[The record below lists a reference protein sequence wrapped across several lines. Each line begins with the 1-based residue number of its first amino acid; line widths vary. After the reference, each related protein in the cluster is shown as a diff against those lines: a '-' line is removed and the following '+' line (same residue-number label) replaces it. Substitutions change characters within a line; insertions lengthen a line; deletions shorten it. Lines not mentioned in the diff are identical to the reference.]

1 MGVAIEPVSVA
12 ATVLR
17 TSTRELSTW
26 TDVALTPPDSPFF
39 ALTRMP
45 MTRRRILTV
54 AGGILVLIGL
64 LHRPVLAQK
73 ATYLA
78 YVEETAERE
87 WARYPDVIERWKR
100 NVEPSELWGY
110 DSPAQPI
117 YLADLLGFLY
127 ERTGDVAYARRAA
140 QILASYG
147 DLREAYPDDYEQTR
161 AEYDDGVPSLANF
174 FFLPPYSRAYLR
186 LQGSGVLDA
195 EMRATIERDLAY
207 SLDFVFHFPEWG
219 AHNRAMLR
227 AEGLYYGALAMP
239 EHPHAARW
247 KQMAETIA
255 SDNLDEWEVEDA
267 SHYNAIWLKSL
278 FSYLEI
284 SGQEHVFDRP
294 ILRYYAEYYKQLFTP
309 ARTIADFGDANWN
322 PNWPDYVAVFEKL
335 ASRYQDPELK
345 WIAEQMVEKMEA
357 DYPQPGVGA
366 GVSLALAYNWTDDS
380 LEPQQPT
387 SRSQE
392 VLEDIVGKK
401 VVFRDGW
408 MPESTYLLLNYRDE
422 GDGGFVHREFLRNTI
437 SVEEEK
443 MHHGHSDENSI
454 VLLMDGESVLLH
466 DGGYRSGL
474 PSGPFG
480 QFRADYY
487 HNRIVVRTNKRDRYQ
502 TVPEFI
508 RNSGAYRPVRTQKID
523 FLTFEDVDMSRTRL
537 SDPQRGYTWDRLIS
551 YVKPQGFFIVVDAV
565 KATETDY
572 FTFTNLWHTQTIHAQ
587 GPQYYDTSIDSIGS
601 VALPQDRRLL
611 VAFLE
616 NAAKTDSF
624 YVEQR
629 HFQEEKAIYQTQAS
643 HYRAGDY
650 EVFVTA
656 LVPHAPDEPVAP
668 YLEQLKV
675 IRPPSFPQAVG
686 VEIDQ
691 GDAVSYLG
699 FKLDLESGV
708 VRENIRPRYTWEA
721 GRTRYGD
728 LETDA
733 HFIYATVSDGAIRY
747 AASEVLKV
755 RYDGQ
760 VLMEALPNTHGLQPD
775 GADDRVGYVKWR
787 FWEDEVPLSSL
798 E

>member
-1 MGVAIEPVSVA
+1 MDGRLPTGMDGAYPPRNSPVF
-12 ATVLR
+12 T
-17 TSTRELSTW
+17 
-26 TDVALTPPDSPFF
+26 
-39 ALTRMP
+39 LTRKL
-45 MTRRRILTV
+45 MTSNRILTV
-54 AGGILVLIGL
+54 ICGIVVLFGVL
-64 LHRPVLAQK
+64 GRPGLAQNT
-73 ATYLA
+73 TYLA
-78 YVEETAERE
+78 HAKETAERE
-87 WARYPDVIERWKR
+87 WARYPDVIEQWKQ
-100 NVEPSELWGY
+100 NVDPSELWGY
-110 DSPAQPI
+110 DPPGQPI

-127 ERTGDVAYARRAA
+127 EQTGDEAHARRAA
-140 QILASYG
+140 QILARYG
-147 DLREAYPDDYEQTR
+147 DLREAYPDDYDQTR
-161 AEYDDGVPSLANF
+161 AEYADGVPSLANF

-186 LQGSGVLDA
+186 IQESDVLDA
-195 EMRATIERDLAY
+195 EMRATIERDLAH

-219 AHNRAMLR
+219 AHNRAIIR
-227 AEGLYYGALAMP
+227 AEGLYTGALAMP
-239 EHPHAARW
+239 DHADAARW

-255 SDNLDEWEVEDA
+255 SDNLDEWEIEDA

-322 PNWPDYVAVFEKL
+322 PNWPDYIAVFEKL

-357 DYPQPGVGA
+357 EYPEPGAVA
-366 GVSLALAYNWTDDS
+366 GGSLARAHAWSDDS

-387 SRSQE
+387 SGSQE
-392 VLEDIVGKK
+392 VLEDVVGKK

-408 MPESTYLLLNYRDE
+408 VPESTYLLHNYRDE

-437 SVEEEK
+437 TVEEEK

-454 VLLMDGESVLLH
+454 VLLMDEGSVLLH
-466 DGGYRSGL
+466 DGGYRSEL

-480 QFRADYY
+480 RFRADYY
-487 HNRIVVRTNKRDRYQ
+487 HNRLVVRKNKRDRYQ

-537 SDPQRGYTWDRLIS
+537 TDPRVGYTWDRIIT

-587 GPQYYDTSIDSIGS
+587 GPHSYDTSIDSIGS
-601 VALPQDRRLL
+601 VVLPQNRRLL

-616 NAAKTDSF
+616 NDAKTDSF

-656 LVPHAPDEPVAP
+656 LIPHAPDEPVAP
-668 YLEQLKV
+668 SPEQLKV
-675 IRPPSFPQAVG
+675 IRPPSFPEAVG
-686 VEIDQ
+686 VEIKQD
-691 GDAVSYLG
+691 GAVSYLG
-699 FKLDLESGV
+699 VQIDLEAEV
-708 VRENIRPRYTWEA
+708 VRENIRPRYTWDA

-733 HFIYATVSDGAIRY
+733 HFIYATVADDTIRY

-755 RYDGQ
+755 LYNGK
-760 VLMEALPNTHGLQPD
+760 VLMEAPPNTHGLQPD

-787 FWEDEVPLSSL
+787 FWEDEVPRSSL